1 MNFLFLFIFLSFS
14 NGFLF
19 PGQHL
24 RRTFPPLDVK
34 RKDSNQE
41 IQLYEEREKERQ
53 KNIYLPKTLNQQK
66 YVEYMKNR
74 NVSVVF
80 GVGPAGSGKT
90 LFACSS
96 AIQELKQ
103 GHVDRIIITRPIFSV
118 DEELGFLPGSIEQ
131 KMNPWTRPIFDIF
144 SEFLSLSEMK
154 YMVDNGV
161 IEISPLAFMR
171 GRTFKRC
178 FIIAD
183 EMQNSS
189 PKQMK
194 MLLTRLGDD
203 SRMVITGDLK
213 QSDRSND
220 NGLYDFIHRLQMFQ
234 TESSSNSNSSI
245 QYVELNDNDIQRS
258 AVVSNILKIY
268 DGHVNKTLDEKPH
281 ILRNIVPIMNSSN
294 SECNVSRDHNN
305 SNVHLNNDAA
315 MIPRSYYP
323 NGYPKN
329 FFDIGF

>member
-1 MNFLFLFIFLSFS
+1 MNYLCIFILFSFS
-14 NGFLF
+14 NGFI
-19 PGQHL
+19 PSPHL
-24 RRTFPPLDVK
+24 RCTFTLDVK
-34 RKDSNQE
+34 RKDSKRE
-41 IQLYEEREKERQ
+41 LQLYEERQ
-53 KNIYLPKTLNQQK
+53 KNVYLPKTVNQQT
-66 YVEYMKNR
+66 YVDYMENR

-103 GHVDRIIITRPIFSV
+103 GYVDRIIITRPTISV

-144 SEFLSLSEMK
+144 SEFVSLSEIK
-154 YMVDNGV
+154 HMVDNGI

-194 MLLTRLGDD
+194 MLLTRLGED

-220 NGLYDFIHRLQMFQ
+220 NGLYDFINRFQMV
-234 TESSSNSNSSI
+234 ESDNSI

-258 AVVSNILKIY
+258 AVVSSILKIY
-268 DGHVNKTLDEKPH
+268 DNK
-281 ILRNIVPIMNSSN
+281 
-294 SECNVSRDHNN
+294 
-305 SNVHLNNDAA
+305 ND
-315 MIPRSYYP
+315 
-323 NGYPKN
+323 
-329 FFDIGF
+329 

>member
-1 MNFLFLFIFLSFS
+1 MKYLFIFIFFLFS
-14 NGFLF
+14 NGFIF
-19 PGQHL
+19 PTPQL
-24 RRTFPPLDVK
+24 RRTFPLDVK
-34 RKDSNQE
+34 HKDLNQKF
-41 IQLYEEREKERQ
+41 QLYEEKERP
-53 KNIYLPKTLNQQK
+53 KTIYLPKTLNQQI
-66 YVEYMKNR
+66 YVDYMKSR
-74 NVSVVF
+74 TVSVVF

-90 LFACSS
+90 LFACST

-103 GHVDRIIITRPIFSV
+103 GYVDRIIITRPIISV

-144 SEFLSLSEMK
+144 SEFISHYEIK

-203 SRMVITGDLK
+203 SRMVVTGDLK

-220 NGLYDFIHRLQMFQ
+220 NGLYDFINRFQ
-234 TESSSNSNSSI
+234 QSSTNFNSSI
-245 QYVELNDNDIQRS
+245 QYVKLNDDDIQRS
-258 AVVSNILKIY
+258 PIVSSILQIY
-268 DGHVNKTLDEKPH
+268 D
-281 ILRNIVPIMNSSN
+281 
-294 SECNVSRDHNN
+294 
-305 SNVHLNNDAA
+305 
-315 MIPRSYYP
+315 
-323 NGYPKN
+323 
-329 FFDIGF
+329 DI

>member
-1 MNFLFLFIFLSFS
+1 MSLICFFTCISFA
-14 NGFLF
+14 NGFLY
-19 PGQHL
+19 GSQHL
-24 RRTFPPLDVK
+24 HTIALDVK
-34 RKDSNQE
+34 RKDSRE
-41 IQLYEEREKERQ
+41 IQYEERQ
-53 KNIYLPKTLNQQK
+53 KNIYLPKTLNQQT
-66 YVEYMKNR
+66 YVDHMKNH

-103 GHVDRIIITRPIFSV
+103 GYVDRIIITRPIVSV
-118 DEELGFLPGSIEQ
+118 DEELGYLPGSVEQ

-144 SEFLSLSEMK
+144 SEFISLSEIK
-154 YMVDNGV
+154 NMVEQGV

-220 NGLYDFIHRLQMFQ
+220 NGLYDFINRLQMV
-234 TESSSNSNSSI
+234 ESMDSI

-258 AVVSNILKIY
+258 AVVSSILKIY
-268 DGHVNKTLDEKPH
+268 DG
-281 ILRNIVPIMNSSN
+281 
-294 SECNVSRDHNN
+294 
-305 SNVHLNNDAA
+305 ND
-315 MIPRSYYP
+315 
-323 NGYPKN
+323 
-329 FFDIGF
+329 

>member
-24 RRTFPPLDVK
+24 RRAFPLDVK
-34 RKDSNQE
+34 RKDSNRE
-41 IQLYEEREKERQ
+41 IQLYEEREKEKQ
-53 KNIYLPKTLNQQK
+53 NNIYLPKTLNQQK

-103 GHVDRIIITRPIFSV
+103 GYVDRIIITRPIFSV

-220 NGLYDFIHRLQMFQ
+220 NGLYDFINRLRMF
-234 TESSSNSNSSI
+234 ESSSDSSI

-268 DGHVNKTLDEKPH
+268 DGNVKKTTYINTSIDEKPH
-281 ILRNIVPIMNSSN
+281 ILRNIIPIVNN
-294 SECNVSRDHNN
+294 DCNVSRNHNN

>member
-1 MNFLFLFIFLSFS
+1 MNYLCIFILFSFS
-14 NGFLF
+14 NGFIF
-19 PGQHL
+19 PSPHL
-24 RRTFPPLDVK
+24 RCTFTLDVK
-34 RKDSNQE
+34 RKDSKRE
-41 IQLYEEREKERQ
+41 LQLYEERQ
-53 KNIYLPKTLNQQK
+53 KNVYLPKTVNQQT
-66 YVEYMKNR
+66 YVDYMENR

-103 GHVDRIIITRPIFSV
+103 GYVDRIIITRPTISV

-144 SEFLSLSEMK
+144 SEFVSRSEIK
-154 YMVDNGV
+154 NMVDNGV

-203 SRMVITGDLK
+203 SRMVVTGDLK

-220 NGLYDFIHRLQMFQ
+220 NGLYDFINRFQMAKS
-234 TESSSNSNSSI
+234 TDSI
-245 QYVELNDNDIQRS
+245 QYVEMNDHDIQRS
-258 AVVSNILKIY
+258 AVVSSILKIY
-268 DGHVNKTLDEKPH
+268 DGT
-281 ILRNIVPIMNSSN
+281 
-294 SECNVSRDHNN
+294 
-305 SNVHLNNDAA
+305 A
-315 MIPRSYYP
+315 M
-323 NGYPKN
+323 
-329 FFDIGF
+329 

>member
-1 MNFLFLFIFLSFS
+1 
-14 NGFLF
+14 
-19 PGQHL
+19 L
-24 RRTFPPLDVK
+24 RRTFPLDVK
-34 RKDSNQE
+34 RKDSKRQ
-41 IQLYEEREKERQ
+41 IQMHEERE
-53 KNIYLPKTLNQQK
+53 IYLPKTLNQQT
-66 YVEYMKNR
+66 YVDYIENR

-103 GHVDRIIITRPIFSV
+103 GYVDRIIITRPIVSV
-118 DEELGFLPGSIEQ
+118 DEELGFLPGSLEQ

-144 SEFLSLSEMK
+144 SEFVSRSEIK
-154 YMVDNGV
+154 NMVDNGV

-203 SRMVITGDLK
+203 SRMVVTGDLK

-220 NGLYDFIHRLQMFQ
+220 NGLYDFINRFQ
-234 TESSSNSNSSI
+234 KSSTNFNSI
-245 QYVELNDNDIQRS
+245 QYVELNDHDIQRS
-258 AVVSNILKIY
+258 AVVSSILKIY
-268 DGHVNKTLDEKPH
+268 DD
-281 ILRNIVPIMNSSN
+281 
-294 SECNVSRDHNN
+294 
-305 SNVHLNNDAA
+305 
-315 MIPRSYYP
+315 
-323 NGYPKN
+323 KN
-329 FFDIGF
+329 C

>member
-1 MNFLFLFIFLSFS
+1 MNYLFIFIFFSFS
-14 NGFLF
+14 NGFMF
-19 PGQHL
+19 PGPHL
-24 RRTFPPLDVK
+24 RRIFPLDVK
-34 RKDSNQE
+34 RKDTKRELQLHEE
-41 IQLYEEREKERQ
+41 IQ
-53 KNIYLPKTLNQQK
+53 KNIYLPKTLNQQT
-66 YVEYMKNR
+66 YVDYMENR

-103 GHVDRIIITRPIFSV
+103 GYVDRIIITRPIISV
-118 DEELGFLPGSIEQ
+118 DEELGYLPGSIEQ

-144 SEFLSLSEMK
+144 SEFVSLSEIK
-154 YMVDNGV
+154 HMVDNGV

-203 SRMVITGDLK
+203 SRMVVTGDLK
-213 QSDRSND
+213 QSDRYND
-220 NGLYDFIHRLQMFQ
+220 NGLYDFINRFQ
-234 TESSSNSNSSI
+234 ESSTNYNSSI
-245 QYVELNDNDIQRS
+245 QYVELNDHDIQRS
-258 AVVSNILKIY
+258 AVVSSILKIY
-268 DGHVNKTLDEKPH
+268 D
-281 ILRNIVPIMNSSN
+281 
-294 SECNVSRDHNN
+294 NN
-305 SNVHLNNDAA
+305 
-315 MIPRSYYP
+315 
-323 NGYPKN
+323 
-329 FFDIGF
+329 

>member
-1 MNFLFLFIFLSFS
+1 MNYLFIFIFFSFS
-14 NGFLF
+14 NGFIF
-19 PGQHL
+19 PGPHL
-24 RRTFPPLDVK
+24 RRIFTLDVK
-34 RKDSNQE
+34 RKDSN
-41 IQLYEEREKERQ
+41 REERQ
-53 KNIYLPKTLNQQK
+53 KNIYLPNTMNQQT
-66 YVEYMKNR
+66 YVDYMENR

-90 LFACSS
+90 LFACSR

-103 GHVDRIIITRPIFSV
+103 GYVDRIIITRPIISV

-144 SEFLSLSEMK
+144 SEFVSLSEIK
-154 YMVDNGV
+154 HMVDNGI

-203 SRMVITGDLK
+203 SRMVVTGDLK

-220 NGLYDFIHRLQMFQ
+220 NGLYDFINRFQMV
-234 TESSSNSNSSI
+234 ESTNFNSSI
-245 QYVELNDNDIQRS
+245 QYVELTDHDIQRS
-258 AVVSNILKIY
+258 AIVSSILKIY
-268 DGHVNKTLDEKPH
+268 DGNVN
-281 ILRNIVPIMNSSN
+281 
-294 SECNVSRDHNN
+294 
-305 SNVHLNNDAA
+305 
-315 MIPRSYYP
+315 
-323 NGYPKN
+323 
-329 FFDIGF
+329 

>member
-14 NGFLF
+14 NGFIF
-19 PGQHL
+19 AGQHL
-24 RRTFPPLDVK
+24 RRSCSLDVR
-34 RKDSNQE
+34 RKDSRE
-41 IQLYEEREKERQ
+41 IQYEERQ
-53 KNIYLPKTLNQQK
+53 KNIYLPKTLNQQT
-66 YVEYMKNR
+66 YVDYMKNT

-103 GHVDRIIITRPIFSV
+103 GFVDRIIITRPIISV
-118 DEELGFLPGSIEQ
+118 DEELGYLPGSIEQ

-144 SEFLSLSEMK
+144 SEFVSLSEIK
-154 YMVDNGV
+154 QMVENGV

-171 GRTFKRC
+171 GRTFKRS

-203 SRMVITGDLK
+203 SRMVVTGDLK

-220 NGLYDFIHRLQMFQ
+220 NGLYDFIQRLQLFGS
-234 TESSSNSNSSI
+234 TTSI
-245 QYVELNDNDIQRS
+245 QYVELNDSDIQRS
-258 AVVSNILKIY
+258 PVVSDILKLY
-268 DGHVNKTLDEKPH
+268 DTD
-281 ILRNIVPIMNSSN
+281 S
-294 SECNVSRDHNN
+294 
-305 SNVHLNNDAA
+305 
-315 MIPRSYYP
+315 
-323 NGYPKN
+323 
-329 FFDIGF
+329 

>member
-1 MNFLFLFIFLSFS
+1 MNYLFIFIFFSFS
-14 NGFLF
+14 NGFIF
-19 PGQHL
+19 PGPHL
-24 RRTFPPLDVK
+24 HRTFSLDVK
-34 RKDSNQE
+34 RKDSKRE
-41 IQLYEEREKERQ
+41 LQLYQEKEIQ
-53 KNIYLPKTLNQQK
+53 KNIYLPKTLNQQT
-66 YVEYMKNR
+66 YVDYINDR

-103 GHVDRIIITRPIFSV
+103 GYVDRIIITRPIFSV

-144 SEFLSLSEMK
+144 SEFISLSEIK
-154 YMVDNGV
+154 HMVDNGV

-194 MLLTRLGDD
+194 MLLTRLGDE

-213 QSDRSND
+213 QSDRYND
-220 NGLYDFIHRLQMFQ
+220 NGLYDFIKRFQ
-234 TESSSNSNSSI
+234 ESSTNFNSSI
-245 QYVELNDNDIQRS
+245 QYVELNDLDIQRS

-268 DGHVNKTLDEKPH
+268 D
-281 ILRNIVPIMNSSN
+281 
-294 SECNVSRDHNN
+294 NN
-305 SNVHLNNDAA
+305 N
-315 MIPRSYYP
+315 
-323 NGYPKN
+323 
-329 FFDIGF
+329 

>member
-1 MNFLFLFIFLSFS
+1 MKYLFIFIFFLFS
-14 NGFLF
+14 NGFIF
-19 PGQHL
+19 PTPQL
-24 RRTFPPLDVK
+24 RRTFPLDVK
-34 RKDSNQE
+34 RKDLNQKF
-41 IQLYEEREKERQ
+41 QLYEEKERP
-53 KNIYLPKTLNQQK
+53 KTIYLPKTLNQQI
-66 YVEYMKNR
+66 YVDYMKTR
-74 NVSVVF
+74 TVSVVF

-90 LFACSS
+90 LFACST

-103 GHVDRIIITRPIFSV
+103 GYVDRIIITRPIISV

-144 SEFLSLSEMK
+144 SEFISISEIK

-203 SRMVITGDLK
+203 SRMVVTGDLK

-220 NGLYDFIHRLQMFQ
+220 NGLYDFINRFQ
-234 TESSSNSNSSI
+234 QSSTNFNSSI
-245 QYVELNDNDIQRS
+245 QYVELNDNDIQRNEI
-258 AVVSNILKIY
+258 VSSILKIY
-268 DGHVNKTLDEKPH
+268 DGN
-281 ILRNIVPIMNSSN
+281 
-294 SECNVSRDHNN
+294 
-305 SNVHLNNDAA
+305 
-315 MIPRSYYP
+315 
-323 NGYPKN
+323 
-329 FFDIGF
+329 

>member
-1 MNFLFLFIFLSFS
+1 MNFLFLFAFLSFS

-19 PGQHL
+19 THHL
-24 RRTFPPLDVK
+24 RNAFYLDVK
-34 RKDSNQE
+34 RKDSRE
-41 IQLYEEREKERQ
+41 IQYEERQ
-53 KNIYLPKTLNQQK
+53 KTIYLPKTLNQQT
-66 YVEYMKNR
+66 YVDYMKNS

-103 GHVDRIIITRPIFSV
+103 GFIDRIIITRPIFSV
-118 DEELGFLPGSIEQ
+118 DEELGFLPGSVEQ

-144 SEFLSLSEMK
+144 SEFVSLSEIK
-154 YMVDNGV
+154 QMVDNGV

-171 GRTFKRC
+171 GRTFKRS

-194 MLLTRLGDD
+194 MLLTRIGDD

-213 QSDRSND
+213 QSDRYND
-220 NGLYDFIHRLQMFQ
+220 NGLYDFINRLQMFGS
-234 TESSSNSNSSI
+234 TNSI
-245 QYVELNDNDIQRS
+245 QYVELNDTDIQRS
-258 AVVSNILKIY
+258 PVVSDILKIY
-268 DGHVNKTLDEKPH
+268 D
-281 ILRNIVPIMNSSN
+281 
-294 SECNVSRDHNN
+294 
-305 SNVHLNNDAA
+305 ND
-315 MIPRSYYP
+315 S
-323 NGYPKN
+323 
-329 FFDIGF
+329 

>member
-1 MNFLFLFIFLSFS
+1 MNYLFILFFSFS
-14 NGFLF
+14 NGFIF
-19 PGQHL
+19 SSPHL
-24 RRTFPPLDVK
+24 RSTFPLDVK
-34 RKDSNQE
+34 RKDLNQKF
-41 IQLYEEREKERQ
+41 QLYEEREKE
-53 KNIYLPKTLNQQK
+53 IYLPKTLNQQT
-66 YVEYMKNR
+66 YVDYIKNR

-103 GHVDRIIITRPIFSV
+103 GYVDRIIITRPIISV

-144 SEFLSLSEMK
+144 SDFISHYEMK
-154 YMVDNGV
+154 HMIDNGI

-189 PKQMK
+189 PSQMK

-203 SRMVITGDLK
+203 SRMVVTGDLK

-220 NGLYDFIHRLQMFQ
+220 NGLYDFINRFQMF
-234 TESSSNSNSSI
+234 ESTKFNSI
-245 QYVELNDNDIQRS
+245 QYVELNDHDIQRS
-258 AVVSNILKIY
+258 AVVSSILKIY
-268 DGHVNKTLDEKPH
+268 DGNK
-281 ILRNIVPIMNSSN
+281 
-294 SECNVSRDHNN
+294 NN
-305 SNVHLNNDAA
+305 RVDL
-315 MIPRSYYP
+315 
-323 NGYPKN
+323 
-329 FFDIGF
+329 

>member
-1 MNFLFLFIFLSFS
+1 MNYLFIFIFFSFS
-14 NGFLF
+14 NAFIF
-19 PGQHL
+19 PASHL
-24 RRTFPPLDVK
+24 RSTFPLDVK
-34 RKDSNQE
+34 RKDLNQKF
-41 IQLYEEREKERQ
+41 QLYEEKKREKE
-53 KNIYLPKTLNQQK
+53 IYLPKTLNQQT
-66 YVEYMKNR
+66 YVDYMKNR

-103 GHVDRIIITRPIFSV
+103 GYVDRIIITRPIISV
-118 DEELGFLPGSIEQ
+118 DEELGYLPGSIEQ

-144 SEFLSLSEMK
+144 SEFVSFFEMK
-154 YMVDNGV
+154 HMIDNGI

-203 SRMVITGDLK
+203 SRMVVTGDLK

-220 NGLYDFIHRLQMFQ
+220 NGLYDFINRFQ
-234 TESSSNSNSSI
+234 KSSTNFNSI
-245 QYVELNDNDIQRS
+245 QYVELNDHDIQRS
-258 AVVSNILKIY
+258 AVVSSILKIY
-268 DGHVNKTLDEKPH
+268 DD
-281 ILRNIVPIMNSSN
+281 
-294 SECNVSRDHNN
+294 
-305 SNVHLNNDAA
+305 
-315 MIPRSYYP
+315 
-323 NGYPKN
+323 KN
-329 FFDIGF
+329 C

>member
-1 MNFLFLFIFLSFS
+1 MNLCIFVLFSFTNGFIFPS
-14 NGFLF
+14 
-19 PGQHL
+19 PHL
-24 RRTFPPLDVK
+24 HRTFPLDVK
-34 RKDSNQE
+34 RKDSKRE
-41 IQLYEEREKERQ
+41 LQLYEE
-53 KNIYLPKTLNQQK
+53 KNVYHPKTLNQQT
-66 YVEYMKNR
+66 YVDYMENR

-103 GHVDRIIITRPIFSV
+103 GYVDRIIITRPTISV

-144 SEFLSLSEMK
+144 SEFVSLSEIK
-154 YMVDNGV
+154 HMVDNGV

-194 MLLTRLGDD
+194 MLLTRLGQD
-203 SRMVITGDLK
+203 SRMVVTGDLK

-220 NGLYDFIHRLQMFQ
+220 NGLYDFIKRFQ
-234 TESSSNSNSSI
+234 ESSTNFNSI
-245 QYVELNDNDIQRS
+245 QYVELNDHDIQRS
-258 AVVSNILKIY
+258 AVVSSILKIY
-268 DGHVNKTLDEKPH
+268 DNK
-281 ILRNIVPIMNSSN
+281 
-294 SECNVSRDHNN
+294 
-305 SNVHLNNDAA
+305 ND
-315 MIPRSYYP
+315 
-323 NGYPKN
+323 
-329 FFDIGF
+329 

>member
-1 MNFLFLFIFLSFS
+1 MKYLFIFIFFLFS
-14 NGFLF
+14 NGFIF
-19 PGQHL
+19 PTPQL
-24 RRTFPPLDVK
+24 RRTFPLDVK
-34 RKDSNQE
+34 RKDLNQKF
-41 IQLYEEREKERQ
+41 QLYEEKERP
-53 KNIYLPKTLNQQK
+53 KTIYLPKTLNQQI
-66 YVEYMKNR
+66 YVDYMKTR
-74 NVSVVF
+74 TVSVVF

-90 LFACSS
+90 LFACST

-103 GHVDRIIITRPIFSV
+103 GYVDRIIITRPIISV

-144 SEFLSLSEMK
+144 SEFISHYEIK

-203 SRMVITGDLK
+203 SRMVVTGDLK

-220 NGLYDFIHRLQMFQ
+220 NGLYDFINRFQ
-234 TESSSNSNSSI
+234 QSSTNFNSSI
-245 QYVELNDNDIQRS
+245 QYVKLNDDDIQRS
-258 AVVSNILKIY
+258 PIVSSILQIY
-268 DGHVNKTLDEKPH
+268 D
-281 ILRNIVPIMNSSN
+281 
-294 SECNVSRDHNN
+294 
-305 SNVHLNNDAA
+305 
-315 MIPRSYYP
+315 
-323 NGYPKN
+323 
-329 FFDIGF
+329 DI

>member
-24 RRTFPPLDVK
+24 RRTFPLDVK
-34 RKDSNQE
+34 RKDSNRE
-41 IQLYEEREKERQ
+41 IQLYEEREREKEKQ
-53 KNIYLPKTLNQQK
+53 NNIYLPKTLNQQK

-103 GHVDRIIITRPIFSV
+103 GYVDRIIITRPIFSV

-144 SEFLSLSEMK
+144 SEFVSRSEIK
-154 YMVDNGV
+154 NMVDNGV

-203 SRMVITGDLK
+203 SRMVVTGDLK
-213 QSDRSND
+213 QSDRSDD
-220 NGLYDFIHRLQMFQ
+220 NGLYDFINRFQMV
-234 TESSSNSNSSI
+234 ESDNSI
-245 QYVELNDNDIQRS
+245 QYVELNDHDIQRS
-258 AVVSNILKIY
+258 AVVSSILKIY
-268 DGHVNKTLDEKPH
+268 DNKNG
-281 ILRNIVPIMNSSN
+281 R
-294 SECNVSRDHNN
+294 
-305 SNVHLNNDAA
+305 VHL
-315 MIPRSYYP
+315 
-323 NGYPKN
+323 
-329 FFDIGF
+329 

>member
-1 MNFLFLFIFLSFS
+1 MNYLFILIFFSFS
-14 NGFLF
+14 NGFIFSTPYL
-19 PGQHL
+19 H
-24 RRTFPPLDVK
+24 RTFPLDVK
-34 RKDSNQE
+34 RKDLNQK
-41 IQLYEEREKERQ
+41 IQLYEEKERQ
-53 KNIYLPKTLNQQK
+53 KNIYLPKTLNQQT
-66 YVEYMKNR
+66 YVDYMKNR

-103 GHVDRIIITRPIFSV
+103 GYVDRIIITRPLISV

-144 SEFLSLSEMK
+144 SEFMSLYEIK
-154 YMVDNGV
+154 YMIDNGV

-189 PKQMK
+189 PNQMK

-203 SRMVITGDLK
+203 SRMVVTGDLK

-220 NGLYDFIHRLQMFQ
+220 NGLYDFINRFQ
-234 TESSSNSNSSI
+234 ESSTNFNSSI
-245 QYVELNDNDIQRS
+245 QYVELNDHDIQRS
-258 AVVSNILKIY
+258 AVVSSILKIY
-268 DGHVNKTLDEKPH
+268 D
-281 ILRNIVPIMNSSN
+281 
-294 SECNVSRDHNN
+294 NN
-305 SNVHLNNDAA
+305 
-315 MIPRSYYP
+315 
-323 NGYPKN
+323 NGQVYL
-329 FFDIGF
+329 

>member
-1 MNFLFLFIFLSFS
+1 LY
-14 NGFLF
+14 
-19 PGQHL
+19 
-24 RRTFPPLDVK
+24 
-34 RKDSNQE
+34 QE
-41 IQLYEEREKERQ
+41 TQN
-53 KNIYLPKTLNQQK
+53 NIYLPKTLNQQT
-66 YVEYMKNR
+66 YVDYIKNR

-80 GVGPAGSGKT
+80 GVGPAGTGKT

-103 GHVDRIIITRPIFSV
+103 GYVERIIITRPIISV

-144 SEFLSLSEMK
+144 SEFISLSEIK
-154 YMVDNGV
+154 HMVDNGV

-194 MLLTRLGDD
+194 MLLTRLGDE

-220 NGLYDFIHRLQMFQ
+220 NGLYDFINRFQ
-234 TESSSNSNSSI
+234 ESSTNFNSSI
-245 QYVELNDNDIQRS
+245 QYVELNDLDIQRS
-258 AVVSNILKIY
+258 AVVSSILKIY
-268 DGHVNKTLDEKPH
+268 DNK
-281 ILRNIVPIMNSSN
+281 
-294 SECNVSRDHNN
+294 
-305 SNVHLNNDAA
+305 ND
-315 MIPRSYYP
+315 
-323 NGYPKN
+323 
-329 FFDIGF
+329 

>member
-1 MNFLFLFIFLSFS
+1 MSLLCLFTIFSFTNGFIFG
-14 NGFLF
+14 NE
-19 PGQHL
+19 HL
-24 RRTFPPLDVK
+24 RHTLALDVK
-34 RKDSNQE
+34 HKDPKRE
-41 IQLYEEREKERQ
+41 IHMYEERQ
-53 KNIYLPKTLNQQK
+53 IYLPKTLNQQT
-66 YVEYMKNR
+66 YFDYMENR
-74 NVSVVF
+74 NVSVVL

-90 LFACSS
+90 LFACSR

-103 GHVDRIIITRPIFSV
+103 GYVDRIIITRPIISV

-144 SEFLSLSEMK
+144 SEFISLSEIK
-154 YMVDNGV
+154 HMVDNGV

-220 NGLYDFIHRLQMFQ
+220 NGLYDFIHRLQMS
-234 TESSSNSNSSI
+234 ESISSI
-245 QYVELNDNDIQRS
+245 QYVELNDDDIQRS

-268 DGHVNKTLDEKPH
+268 GTD
-281 ILRNIVPIMNSSN
+281 
-294 SECNVSRDHNN
+294 
-305 SNVHLNNDAA
+305 
-315 MIPRSYYP
+315 
-323 NGYPKN
+323 
-329 FFDIGF
+329 